1 MELNAPETI
10 LVRAPNW
17 LGDVVM
23 ATPGLRALRSHFK
36 DAHIA
41 VQVRPG
47 LEGVLDSCSYVDE
60 VQRVDSY
67 HQGVGSMLREG
78 RRLRQRGRFDLG
90 ICIPESFSSA
100 MLMKL
105 AGVKQIVGY
114 GEGLRSPLLDVRV
127 PVPVAWGARRMVAR
141 ERFVLGLMDA
151 VGCKELGTHIEL
163 GTAPG
168 DDARVEA
175 LLAKDGDA
183 AQPIVVLAPGASY
196 GPSKCWPAASFA
208 EVGDALQARGVRVA
222 LLGTASEADL
232 TQSVAAAMK
241 TTPLDFAGV
250 FSLREVKAL
259 IKRSALLVCNDAG
272 ARHIAAAFA
281 VPSIV
286 FFGPTSVEKTNLN
299 LDAVQILETDDSCR
313 PCYKRDCPIDHRCM
327 TGITPARV
335 TQRSL
340 ATLGVAS

>member
-1 MELNAPETI
+1 VDLNAPETI

-47 LEGVLDSCSYVDE
+47 LEGVLYNCSYVDE

-67 HQGVGSMLREG
+67 HQGFASMLREG
-78 RRLRQRGRFDLG
+78 ARLRQRGRFDLG

-114 GEGLRSPLLDVRV
+114 GEGFRSPLMDVRV
-127 PVPVAWGARRMVAR
+127 PVPLAWGARRMVAR

-151 VGCKELGTHIEL
+151 VGCKELGIHSEL

-175 LLAKDGDA
+175 ILAKDGDA
-183 AQPIVVLAPGASY
+183 AQPMAVLAPGASY
-196 GPSKCWPAASFA
+196 GPSKCWPTASFA
-208 EVGDALQARGVRVA
+208 EVGDALQTRGVRVA
-222 LLGTASEADL
+222 LLGTASEAGL
-232 TQSVAAAMK
+232 TRSVAAAMA
-241 TTPLDFAGV
+241 TTPLDFAGI
-250 FSLREVKAL
+250 FSLQEVKAL

-299 LDAVQILETDDSCR
+299 LDAVEIMETDDSCR

-327 TGITPARV
+327 TGIRPENV
-335 TQRSL
+335 IQRSL
-340 ATLGVAS
+340 AVLGVSS